1 MKTAYILTNGYMD
14 ETAQEFNYV
23 RLFRTLREAENF
35 AKITNIPLN
44 YDLYEIEIPENNE
57 STANIMVVITV
68 NHQKHVKYV
77 ESYEEFSKIA
87 FKYYERQH
95 NKELISDKD
104 NNVNYC
110 INTITKIKNNIIFC
124 NKLLIVQMFGQR
136 KLSQNNYAY
145 VGNIPF
151 YSI

>member
-57 STANIMVVITV
+57 ATANIMVVITV

-77 ESYEEFSKIA
+77 ENYEEFSTIA

-136 KLSQNNYAY
+136 KLSQNNYIY
-145 VGNIPF
+145 VGKIPF
-151 YSI
+151 YSV

>member
-14 ETAQEFNYV
+14 ETAQDFNYV
-23 RLFRTLREAENF
+23 RLFRTLIEAENF
-35 AKITNIPLN
+35 AKVTNIPLK

-57 STANIMVVITV
+57 ATANIMVVITV

-77 ESYEEFSKIA
+77 ENYEEFSKIA

-95 NKELISDKD
+95 NKCISSDTDD
-104 NNVNYC
+104 NLNYC

-136 KLSQNNYAY
+136 KLSQNNYIY
-145 VGNIPF
+145 VGKIPF
-151 YSI
+151 YSV